1 MLQNNYKFS
10 QSSVVLEII
19 GLPDFSKDDND
30 KNISII
36 SKWKLTIINQPE
48 IEGNVDH
55 LKSII
60 KAFYEYTTYILFDQE
75 KKLECKLIDINI
87 NKEGSHKVILKS
99 TKPEVKPLKIIN
111 RFLL

>member
-36 SKWKLTIINQPE
+36 SM
-48 IEGNVDH
+48 
-55 LKSII
+55 S
-60 KAFYEYTTYILFDQE
+60 YIF
-75 KKLECKLIDINI
+75 
-87 NKEGSHKVILKS
+87 
-99 TKPEVKPLKIIN
+99 
-111 RFLL
+111 FLA